1 MNSNLDYLKELV
13 EKRTWH
19 VELTKVAWQKYPVC
33 EIFDDTPEQN
43 YIGEVIVEHEN
54 FITHANLFARS
65 LDMYKVLVK
74 LLEWDKK
81 YPPGQYAMD
90 GFYEFNS
97 ILSEAKMAVNGVMC
111 GRDCDKEKK
120 I

>member
-1 MNSNLDYLKELV
+1 MNANLDYLKELA

-19 VELTKVAWQKYPVC
+19 VELTKVDGQKYPVC

-43 YIGEVIVEHEN
+43 YIGEVLTEHEN
-54 FITHANLFARS
+54 FMAHANLFARS
-65 LDMYKVLVK
+65 IDMYKVLVK

-81 YPPGQYAMD
+81 YPPGQHAMD
-90 GFYEFNS
+90 GFFEFNS
-97 ILSEAKMAVNGVMC
+97 ILSEAEMAVNGVMC